1 MDKPA
6 VAVLFGGRSSEHSI
20 SSATA
25 GGVLRAIDRERFRV
39 IPVGITRDG
48 VFVLEDDDPDKF
60 ALDAERLPEV
70 VDNGTRVLWPEGGAD
85 RALRVR
91 RGDGTVQKLGSLD
104 VVLPILHGLHGED
117 GTVQGF
123 FDTLGIPYA
132 GGGVFDSALCMDKH
146 FMKIVL
152 EAAGVPVAPWVTVTR
167 SRWDA
172 DPEGVRSDAAAL
184 GEPVFVKPARAGSS
198 VGVSKVHDPSEL
210 PDALAVAFAEDDKV
224 LIESAIVGREVEVAI
239 LEGRGGAAPRA
250 SLPGE
255 IVLTTREF
263 YDFEGKY
270 LGGDGAEVVCP
281 AELTPSEI
289 SAVQEL
295 GTRAFEAVDGRGL
308 ARVDFFL
315 TPAGLYVNELNTM
328 PGFTPISMF
337 PKCWIASGMTYAEL
351 ISELVDTALERAR
364 TAALPAEASG
374 FTPAPAG
381 ASR

>member
-1 MDKPA
+1 M
-6 VAVLFGGRSSEHSI
+6 
-20 SSATA
+20 
-25 GGVLRAIDRERFRV
+25 LRAIDRDRYRV

-60 ALDAERLPEV
+60 ALDAAHLPEV

-91 RGDGTVQKLGSLD
+91 RADGQVEDLGALD
-104 VVLPILHGLHGED
+104 AVLPILHGVHGED

-132 GGGVFDSALCMDKH
+132 GGGVLDSALCMDKH
-146 FMKIVL
+146 FMKVVL
-152 EAAGVPVAPWVTVTR
+152 EAAGVPVSPWVTVTR
-167 SRWDA
+167 ARWA
-172 DPEGVRSDAAAL
+172 SDPEGVRADAAKV
-184 GEPVFVKPARAGSS
+184 GEPTFVKPARAGSS
-198 VGVSKVHDPSEL
+198 VGVSKVHDASEL
-210 PDALAVAFAEDDKV
+210 DAALQLAFAEDDKA

-239 LEGRGGAAPRA
+239 LEGRDGSGPRA

-281 AELTPSEI
+281 ADLTEAETAAI
-289 SAVQEL
+289 QEM
-295 GTRAFEAVDGRGL
+295 GVRAFEAVGGRGL
-308 ARVDFFL
+308 ARVDMFL
-315 TPAGLYVNELNTM
+315 TSDGLYVNELNTM

-351 ISELVDTALERAR
+351 ISELVDTALERPRA
-364 TAALPAEASG
+364 
-374 FTPAPAG
+374 
-381 ASR
+381 